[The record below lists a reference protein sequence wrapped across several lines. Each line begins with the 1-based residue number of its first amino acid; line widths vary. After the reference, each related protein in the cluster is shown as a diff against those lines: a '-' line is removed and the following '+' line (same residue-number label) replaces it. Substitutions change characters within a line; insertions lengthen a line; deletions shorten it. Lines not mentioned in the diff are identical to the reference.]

1 MLQSRKTDQ
10 GKRQNSRTAVAWS
23 GMALLQVTFDQR
35 LRDAREEV
43 MGIPEDLSEG
53 QLPVWLGQSEWGR
66 GGH

>member
-1 MLQSRKTDQ
+1 M
-10 GKRQNSRTAVAWS
+10 AWS

-53 QLPVWLGQSEWGR
+53 QVPVWLGQSEWGR